1 MCTFQKCSVDD
12 WLDMYG
18 GGEYEYTEFKCVVFA
33 HPDELPYNLCE
44 SCFGMGRRDTF
55 RDMKKGIASFFQ
67 VAVEKLYLFYNSKE
81 LKDEDTPDEL
91 EMEAMVW
98 KKEEID
104 IHIVSDQYE
113 T

>member
-1 MCTFQKCSVDD
+1 MCSVDD

-44 SCFGMGRRDTF
+44 ACFGMGPRDTF
-55 RDMKKGIASFFQ
+55 RDMKKGIARFIQ
-67 VAVEKLYLFYNSKE
+67 VAVDRLHLFYNSKQ
-81 LKDEDTPDEL
+81 LKDGDTPDEL
-91 EMEAMVW
+91 DMEAMVW
-98 KKEEID
+98 KKEEIE

>member
-1 MCTFQKCSVDD
+1 MVMCSVDD

-18 GGEYEYTEFKCVVFA
+18 GGEYVYTEFKYSVFA
-33 HPDELPYNLCE
+33 HPDEIPSNVCE
-44 SCFGMGRRDTF
+44 ACFGMGSQDTF
-55 RDMKKGIASFFQ
+55 RDMKNGIAGFFQ
-67 VAVEKLYLFYNSKE
+67 VSVDRLHLFYNSKE

-98 KKEEID
+98 KKEEMD
-104 IHIVSDQYE
+104 IHIVSDQHE